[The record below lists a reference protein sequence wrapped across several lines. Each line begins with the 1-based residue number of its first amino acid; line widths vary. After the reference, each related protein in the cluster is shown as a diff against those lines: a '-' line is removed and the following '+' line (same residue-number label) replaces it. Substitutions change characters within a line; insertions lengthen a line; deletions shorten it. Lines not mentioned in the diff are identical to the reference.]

1 MPRRA
6 AIIAWLTVTAGT
18 GAYLAHALTDPSRR
32 AVYLP
37 GRTTDGHHQI
47 EARCETCHTSG
58 EGVTQQACLGCHAGE
73 LAEAD
78 DSHPPEKFLDPRNA
92 ALVSRIDGRRCVSC
106 HLEHRPGITGEM
118 GVTLARDFCRECHE
132 DIGEER
138 PSHRDL
144 PFDGCQATGCHN
156 YHDNRALG
164 AEFLAEHLDDPPLLS
179 RGTVLPRDRAARDPS
194 AHALAREE
202 ADAPASHADA
212 AAVDE
217 WAASGHAAA
226 GVNCSGCHGEA
237 AWTERPGPGAC
248 AACHDAE
255 VDELGS
261 GKHGM
266 RAAAGLAPMRPADAR
281 LPMQEAARH
290 RELGCSSCHGA
301 HDADTTHA
309 AVDACLECHADEH
322 SLAYR
327 GSPHAARWE
336 LEQGGAFWAGS
347 GVSCATC
354 HMPRMRRVDAA
365 RPGVGARHDQ
375 NDALRPPEA
384 MVRPVC
390 ASCHGVGYSLAAL
403 ADRAL
408 VNGNF
413 RGAPRGVA
421 EAIEMIRRK
430 EHP

>member
-1 MPRRA
+1 MPRRT

-47 EARCETCHTSG
+47 EERCESCHTPG
-58 EGVTQQACLGCHAGE
+58 EGVTQEACLRCHAQE

-92 ALVSRIDGRRCVSC
+92 ALVGDLDGRRCVSC
-106 HLEHRPGITGEM
+106 HLEHRPGLTGEM
-118 GVTLARDFCRECHE
+118 GVTLPRDFCRTCHE

-138 PSHRDL
+138 ASHRGL
-144 PFDGCQATGCHN
+144 GFDGCQAAGCHN

-164 AEFLAEHLDDPPLLS
+164 AEFLAEHVDDPPLRT
-179 RGTVLPRDRAARDPS
+179 RGTLPSRDTTALDPAARP
-194 AHALAREE
+194 LARGA
-202 ADAPASHADA
+202 ADAPAAYADEA
-212 AAVDE
+212 AIDR
-217 WAASGHAAA
+217 WAGSAHAAG
-226 GVNCSGCHGEA
+226 GVNCSGCHGTG
-237 AWTERPGPGAC
+237 AWTERPGPDAC
-248 AACHDAE
+248 ARCHAAE
-255 VDELGS
+255 VAEFGG

-266 RAAAGLAPMRPADAR
+266 RAAAGLSPMRPADAR
-281 LPMQEAARH
+281 LPMQDEARH

-301 HDADTTHA
+301 HDADVGHA
-309 AVDACLECHADEH
+309 AVDACLECHADDH

-327 GSPHAARWE
+327 GSPHGERWR
-336 LEQGGAFWAGS
+336 LEQSGAFWAGS

-354 HMPRMRRVDAA
+354 HMPRVRRVDAA

-375 NDALRPPEA
+375 NDALRPVES

-390 ASCHGVGYSLAAL
+390 SACHGVGYSLAAL

-408 VNGNF
+408 IDSNF
-413 RGAPRGVA
+413 RGAPSA
-421 EAIEMIRRK
+421 ASEAIEMIRRK
-430 EHP
+430 ERP